1 MSVANLTADQ
11 FEETMGMHDML
22 ILDFWAPW
30 CGPCKF
36 FAPIF
41 EQAATRHPEVAFAK
55 VNVDEEQ
62 ELAGLFQ
69 VRSIP
74 TIAFM
79 REGIV
84 LYAHAGAMQASELDD
99 IIGKMKALDMDQV
112 RADVEAANNNG

>member
-1 MSVANLTADQ
+1 MSVANLTAAL
-11 FEETMGMHDML
+11 FEETIQAHE
-22 ILDFWAPW
+22 IVIIDFWAAW
-30 CGPCKF
+30 CGPCKA

-41 EQAATRHPEVAFAK
+41 EAAAERHPEVSFTK

-74 TIAFM
+74 TTAFM

-84 LYAHAGAMQASELDD
+84 IYAHAGLLQASELDD
-99 IIGKMKALDMDQV
+99 IIAKVKELDMDKV
-112 RADVEAANNNG
+112 RADMQAQSDN

>member
-1 MSVANLTADQ
+1 MSVANLTIAQ
-11 FEETMGMHDML
+11 FEETLANHEML
-22 ILDFWAPW
+22 VIDFWAAW

-36 FAPIF
+36 FAPVF
-41 EQAATRHPEVAFAK
+41 EQAATRHPEIAFAK

-62 ELAGLFQ
+62 ELASMFQ

-84 LYAHAGAMQASELDD
+84 IYSQAGALQASELDE
-99 IIGKMKALDMDQV
+99 ILTKVKELDMAQV
-112 RADVEAANNNG
+112 HADMAAQQA

>member
-1 MSVANLTADQ
+1 MSVATLTAAL
-11 FEETMGMHDML
+11 FEETIANHE
-22 ILDFWAPW
+22 IVVIDFWAAW

-41 EQAATRHPEVAFAK
+41 EQAAGRHPEVAFTK

-62 ELAGLFQ
+62 ELAGMFQ

-84 LYAHAGAMQASELDD
+84 IYSHAGALQQSELDE
-99 IIGKMKALDMDQV
+99 IIGKVKALDMVQV
-112 RADVEAANNNG
+112 HADMAAQQAG

>member
-22 ILDFWAPW
+22 IIDFWAPW

>member
-1 MSVANLTADQ
+1 MSVANLTAEM
-11 FEETMGMHDML
+11 FEETVANHEIL
-22 ILDFWAPW
+22 VLDFWAAW

-55 VNVDEEQ
+55 INVDEEQ
-62 ELAGLFQ
+62 ELAATFQ

-84 LYAHAGAMQASELDD
+84 LYAHAGALQPSELDE
-99 IIGKMKALDMDQV
+99 IIGKVKDLDMAQV
-112 RADVEAANNNG
+112 RADIEAQQAG